1 MASKG
6 IEKLI
11 ADAERAGCVVRRNN
25 GRTEI
30 SKKGKKQI
38 SLVICPDGTAY
49 RGDVDLTVT
58 LAIRTQKVMRDVLNL
73 PVIKSVSMKKNLGG
87 KMNYD
92 EITKITA
99 ERINN
104 YMTEAINTDSKG
116 IAEMFHNAAWGVR
129 TLWFELVSKIDLDT
143 RKKDKYPSYDL
154 SRKIEKQNEEFM
166 QMTDR
171 ERVPLLKSPE

>member
-11 ADAERAGCVVRRNN
+11 ADAERAGCMVRRNN

-58 LAIRTQKVMRDVLNL
+58 LTIRTQKEMRDVLNL
-73 PVIKSVSMKKNLGG
+73 PVRKSVPLRKFTVVINGAGG
-87 KMNYD
+87 YSSHQIREASWKEALNAVKAKYKADNPD
-92 EITKITA
+92 EPEHEI
-99 ERINN
+99 
-104 YMTEAINTDSKG
+104 
-116 IAEMFHNAAWGVR
+116 GVASVISG
-129 TLWFELVSKIDLDT
+129 WPDVWC
-143 RKKDKYPSYDL
+143 
-154 SRKIEKQNEEFM
+154 
-166 QMTDR
+166 
-171 ERVPLLKSPE
+171 